1 MKYSA
6 PISVSHYT
14 GENLESTMRS
24 EFALN
29 VALSSQ
35 LTNIVKQSAALE
47 AVQCIEECQR
57 SDRVYDMTVNGE
69 HEFFAGGILVHN
81 CMDAIRYAIG
91 PLIKAQP
98 QSAVFMPSRYRR

>member
-29 VALSSQ
+29 AALSSQ

-81 CMDAIRYAIG
+81 CIDSIRYAIG
-91 PLIKAQP
+91 PLIKSGKSYGA
-98 QSAVFMPSRYRR
+98 FRPSGRR

>member
-29 VALSSQ
+29 AALSSQ
-35 LTNIVKQSAALE
+35 LTNIAKQSAALE
-47 AVQCIEECQR
+47 AVQCIEECQK

-81 CMDAIRYAIG
+81 CIDSIRYGIG
-91 PLIKAQP
+91 PLIKNGKGFGA
-98 QSAVFMPSRYRR
+98 FRPSGRR